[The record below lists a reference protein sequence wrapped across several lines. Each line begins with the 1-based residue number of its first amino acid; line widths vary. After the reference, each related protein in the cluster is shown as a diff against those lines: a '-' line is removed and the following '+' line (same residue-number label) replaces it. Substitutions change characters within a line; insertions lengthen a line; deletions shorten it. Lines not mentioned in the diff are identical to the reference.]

1 MYDKAIAL
9 SNEYASYF
17 NNRGAAYFATKQYER
32 ASADY
37 ATALQLDPDIFERNL
52 ARRSSR
58 PNCPLPRNAPTTI
71 MFSPRSTPSL
81 ASRTVRCTI

>member
-37 ATALQLDPDIFERNL
+37 ATALQLDPDIFERT
-52 ARRSSR
+52 SR
-58 PNCPLPRNAPTTI
+58 GGVQAQLPSPRNAPTTI